1 MRTIAL
7 AFRWALSVVGGVLG
21 GWWLMRGVCSIEGV
35 KFSVLCGHNAPL
47 LIVPFGG
54 FVGLLCWV
62 ASSPLT
68 KLTDRASPTTRET

>member
-1 MRTIAL
+1 M
-7 AFRWALSVVGGVLG
+7 
-21 GWWLMRGVCSIEGV
+21 MRGVCSIEGV